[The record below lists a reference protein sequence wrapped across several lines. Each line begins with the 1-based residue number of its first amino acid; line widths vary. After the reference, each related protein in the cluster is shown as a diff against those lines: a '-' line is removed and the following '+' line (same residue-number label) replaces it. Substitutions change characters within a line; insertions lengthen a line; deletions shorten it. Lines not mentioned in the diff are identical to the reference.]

1 MGLVSTL
8 VAGKSLHRLQ
18 SCDRR
23 QAMGSRVQASGGEA
37 AMAGGGDMGRNMQL
51 VASHASGWLV
61 HAVCEQCNSGSA
73 QGGEGLAGWV
83 SVIAQDRAMVH

>member
-37 AMAGGGDMGRNMQL
+37 AMAGGGDMGRNMHQVGL
-51 VASHASGWLV
+51 CMLCVNSATAGRPRGGRGWLD
-61 HAVCEQCNSGSA
+61 G
-73 QGGEGLAGWV
+73 
-83 SVIAQDRAMVH
+83 

>member
-37 AMAGGGDMGRNMQL
+37 AVAGGGGGGRGYGEE
-51 VASHASGWLV
+51 HASGWLV